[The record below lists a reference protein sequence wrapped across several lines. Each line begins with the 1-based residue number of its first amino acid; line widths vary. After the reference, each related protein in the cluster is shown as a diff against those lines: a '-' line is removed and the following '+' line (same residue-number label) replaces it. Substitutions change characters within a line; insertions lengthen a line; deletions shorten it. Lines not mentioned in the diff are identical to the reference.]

1 MILAHGIGGRS
12 DLPIPLWMA
21 LTGAAAALLISFLV
35 LGAWWR
41 NSRFKGS
48 EAGRPLPRSL
58 QRAADSKVTLWTLKL
73 IGLLLLAA
81 MLGIA
86 AAGPNDSA
94 INPVPTWFYV
104 WFWVGIVPISI
115 LFGPIY
121 KKINPV
127 RTICGF
133 IYRFVSANEEPRE
146 VPAGWGYKP
155 GAAGLIAFLMLELV
169 FDRSDLPLVVG
180 GFIGIYVL
188 ANAVMGLRFG
198 ERWCDRGDGFEVYA
212 RMMAQLSIFGRRSD
226 GRLVIRNP
234 LDGLAAMKTDTAFVQ
249 ILVVVIGSAAFDG
262 LTRTEIWQTL
272 IAGRPRSIYLLLGT
286 LGLAAS
292 ILFISTTYRTAV
304 ELSERFTDKRELAG
318 RFVHS
323 LIPIAVGY
331 TIAHYFSLFV
341 FQGQAGLI
349 LASDPL
355 GRGAD
360 LFGTADWAINY
371 RLVSVSAIAFVQVGA
386 IVIGHILGVV
396 SAHDRAVELFP
407 EQYKTRSQYSLL
419 AVMVVY
425 TTVGIS
431 LLVGT

>member
-21 LTGAAAALLISFLV
+21 LTGATAALLISFLV
-35 LGAWWR
+35 LGALWR
-41 NSRFKGS
+41 NPRFKGAD
-48 EAGRPLPRSL
+48 AGIPLPMVL
-58 QRAADSKVTLWTLKL
+58 QQVIDSNITLWILRAM
-73 IGLLLLAA
+73 GLVLLAA
-81 MLGIA
+81 TLWIT
-86 AAGPNDSA
+86 AAGPNDSSL
-94 INPVPTWFYV
+94 NPVPTWFYV
-104 WFWVGIVPISI
+104 WFWVGLVPISI
-115 LFGPIY
+115 LFGPVY
-121 KKINPV
+121 KRINPV
-127 RTICGF
+127 RTICAL
-133 IYRFVSANEEPRE
+133 IHRFVSGDEDPRE
-146 VPAGWGYKP
+146 IPASWGYRP
-155 GAAGLIAFLMLELV
+155 AATGLLAFLWLELV
-169 FDRSDLPLVVG
+169 FDRADLPLVVG
-180 GFIGIYVL
+180 SFIGIYVL
-188 ANAVMGLRFG
+188 ANAAMGLRFG

-212 RMMAQLSIFGRRSD
+212 GMLSRLSILGRRGD
-226 GRLVIRNP
+226 GRLVLRNP
-234 LDGLAAMKTDTAFVQ
+234 LDGLAAMRTDTAFVQ
-249 ILVVVIGSAAFDG
+249 ILVVVIGSTAFDG
-262 LTRTEIWQTL
+262 LTRTQMWQNL
-272 IAGRPRSIYLLLGT
+272 IAGRSRSIYFLLGT

-341 FQGQAGLI
+341 FQGQAGYI
-349 LASDPL
+349 LGSDPL

-371 RLVSVSAIAFVQVGA
+371 RIVSVSAIAFVQVGA
-386 IVIGHILGVV
+386 IVIGHVLGVI

-425 TTVGIS
+425 TTVGIA